1 MTNNGQMNAVL
12 NITTT
17 GQDRCPLRRCIAT
30 GDTQPPD
37 GMVRFV
43 VGPGGLLCPDLGREL
58 PGRGI
63 WVGCRRNLVNQAV
76 TKSLFA
82 RAAKRPVMVPDDMAD
97 LVERAMVRRC
107 LDLLGLGKRAGQL
120 TLGFEKVRA
129 ILGKD
134 FTAIAITAADGAENG
149 RRKLLSGDP
158 DRVNA
163 SGYPDRNVVDL
174 FTVAELSL
182 VLGRENVVHAVL
194 RKGGLA
200 DRFLNESRQLRKF
213 RDEEMSGLKIGR

>member
-1 MTNNGQMNAVL
+1 MNAVL
-12 NITTT
+12 NITPP
-17 GQDRCPLRRCIAT
+17 GQDQCPLRRCIVT

-43 VGPGGLLCPDLGREL
+43 VGPEGLLCPDLGREL

-63 WVGCRRNLVNQAV
+63 WVGCRRNLVDRAV
-76 TKSLFA
+76 KKRLFA
-82 RAAKRPVMVPDDMAD
+82 RAAKGPVTVPDDMAD
-97 LVERAMVRRC
+97 QVESVMVRRC

-120 TLGFEKVRA
+120 TLGSEKVRA
-129 ILGKD
+129 VLRKD

-149 RRKLLSGDP
+149 RRKLLSGDS

-163 SGYPDRNVVDL
+163 SGHPDRYVVDL

-182 VLGRENVVHAVL
+182 ALGRENVVHAVL
-194 RKGGLA
+194 RKGGLT

-213 RDEEMSGLKIGR
+213 RDEPVRPT

>member
-1 MTNNGQMNAVL
+1 MNAVL
-12 NITTT
+12 NITPP
-17 GQDRCPLRRCIAT
+17 GQDQCPLRRCIVT

-43 VGPGGLLCPDLGREL
+43 VGPEGLLCPDLGREL

-63 WVGCRRNLVNQAV
+63 WVGCRRNLVDRAV
-76 TKSLFA
+76 KKRLFA
-82 RAAKRPVMVPDDMAD
+82 RAAKGPVTVPDDMAD
-97 LVERAMVRRC
+97 QVESVMVRRC

-120 TLGFEKVRA
+120 TLGSEKVRA
-129 ILGKD
+129 VLRKD

-163 SGYPDRNVVDL
+163 SGHPDRYVVDL

-182 VLGRENVVHAVL
+182 ALGRENVVHAVL
-194 RKGGLA
+194 RKGGLT

-213 RDEEMSGLKIGR
+213 RDEPVRLA

>member
-1 MTNNGQMNAVL
+1 MNAVL
-12 NITTT
+12 NITPP
-17 GQDRCPLRRCIAT
+17 GQDQCPLRRCIVT

-43 VGPGGLLCPDLGREL
+43 VGLEGLLCPDLGREL

-63 WVGCRRNLVNQAV
+63 WVGCRRNLVDRAV
-76 TKSLFA
+76 KKRLFA
-82 RAAKRPVMVPDDMAD
+82 RAAKGSVTVPDDMAD
-97 LVERAMVRRC
+97 QVESVMVRRC
-107 LDLLGLGKRAGQL
+107 LDLLGLGKRAGKL
-120 TLGFEKVRA
+120 TLGSEKVRA
-129 ILGKD
+129 VLRKD

-163 SGYPDRNVVDL
+163 SGHPDRYVVDL

-182 VLGRENVVHAVL
+182 ALGRENVVHAVL
-194 RKGGLA
+194 RKGGLT

-213 RDEEMSGLKIGR
+213 RDEPVRLA

>member
-1 MTNNGQMNAVL
+1 MNAVL
-12 NITTT
+12 NITPP
-17 GQDRCPLRRCIAT
+17 GQDQCPLRRCIVT

-43 VGPGGLLCPDLGREL
+43 VGPEGLLCPDLGREL

-63 WVGCRRNLVNQAV
+63 WVGCRRNLVDRAV
-76 TKSLFA
+76 KKRLFA
-82 RAAKRPVMVPDDMAD
+82 RAAKGPVTVPDDMAD
-97 LVERAMVRRC
+97 QVESVMVRRC
-107 LDLLGLGKRAGQL
+107 LALLGLGKRAGQL
-120 TLGFEKVRA
+120 TLGSEKVRA
-129 ILGKD
+129 VLRKD

-163 SGYPDRNVVDL
+163 SGHPDRYVVDL

-194 RKGGLA
+194 RKGGLT

-213 RDEEMSGLKIGR
+213 RNEPVRLA

>member
-1 MTNNGQMNAVL
+1 MNAVL
-12 NITTT
+12 NITPP
-17 GQDRCPLRRCIAT
+17 GQDQCPLRRCIVT
-30 GDTQPPD
+30 GNTQPPD

-43 VGPGGLLCPDLGREL
+43 VGPEGLLCPDLGREL

-63 WVGCRRNLVNQAV
+63 WVGCRRNLVDRAV
-76 TKSLFA
+76 KKRLFA
-82 RAAKRPVMVPDDMAD
+82 RAAKGPVTVPDDMAD
-97 LVERAMVRRC
+97 QVESVMVRRC

-120 TLGFEKVRA
+120 TLGYEKVRA
-129 ILGKD
+129 VLRKD

-163 SGYPDRNVVDL
+163 SGHPDRYVVDL

-194 RKGGLA
+194 RKGGLT

-213 RDEEMSGLKIGR
+213 RDEPVRLA

>member
-1 MTNNGQMNAVL
+1 MTSSRQMNAVL
-12 NITTT
+12 NITSP
-17 GQDRCPLRRCIAT
+17 GQDQCPLRRCIAT

-43 VGPGGLLCPDLGREL
+43 VGPEGLLCPDLGREL

-63 WVGCRRNLVNQAV
+63 WVGCRRNLVDRAV
-76 TKSLFA
+76 KKRLFA
-82 RAAKRPVMVPDDMAD
+82 RAAKGPVTVPDDMAD
-97 LVERAMVRRC
+97 QVESVMVRRC

-129 ILGKD
+129 ILRKD

-158 DRVNA
+158 DRLNA
-163 SGYPDRNVVDL
+163 SGHPDRYVVDL

-182 VLGRENVVHAVL
+182 ALGRENVVHAVL
-194 RKGGLA
+194 RKGGLT

-213 RDEEMSGLKIGR
+213 RNEPVRLA

>member
-1 MTNNGQMNAVL
+1 MTSSRQMNAVL
-12 NITTT
+12 NITSPR
-17 GQDRCPLRRCIAT
+17 QDQCPLRRCIAT

-43 VGPGGLLCPDLGREL
+43 VGPEGLLCPDLGREL

-63 WVGCRRNLVNQAV
+63 WVGCRRNLVDRAV
-76 TKSLFA
+76 KKRLFA
-82 RAAKRPVMVPDDMAD
+82 RAAKGPVTVPDDMAD
-97 LVERAMVRRC
+97 QVESVMVRRC

-120 TLGFEKVRA
+120 TLGSEKVRA
-129 ILGKD
+129 VLRKD
-134 FTAIAITAADGAENG
+134 FTAIAITAADGAEYG

-163 SGYPDRNVVDL
+163 SGHPDRYVVDL

-194 RKGGLA
+194 RKGGLT

-213 RDEEMSGLKIGR
+213 RDEPVRLA

>member
-1 MTNNGQMNAVL
+1 MTSSRQMNAVL
-12 NITTT
+12 NITLPE
-17 GQDRCPLRRCIAT
+17 QDQCPLRRCIAT

-43 VGPGGLLCPDLGREL
+43 VGPEGLLCPDLGREL

-63 WVGCRRNLVNQAV
+63 WVGCRRNLVDRAV
-76 TKSLFA
+76 KKRLFA
-82 RAAKRPVMVPDDMAD
+82 RAAKGPVTVPDDMAD
-97 LVERAMVRRC
+97 QVESVMVRRC

-120 TLGFEKVRA
+120 TLGSEKVRA
-129 ILGKD
+129 ILRKD
-134 FTAIAITAADGAENG
+134 FAAIAITAADGAENG
-149 RRKLLSGDP
+149 RRKLLSGDL

-163 SGYPDRNVVDL
+163 SGHPARNVVDL

-182 VLGRENVVHAVL
+182 ALGRENVVHAVL
-194 RKGGLA
+194 RKGGLT

-213 RDEEMSGLKIGR
+213 RDEPVRLA

>member
-1 MTNNGQMNAVL
+1 MTSGRQMNAVL
-12 NITTT
+12 NITSP
-17 GQDRCPLRRCIAT
+17 GQDQCPLRRCIAT
-30 GDTQPPD
+30 GDTQPSD

-43 VGPGGLLCPDLGREL
+43 VGPEGLLCPDLGREL

-76 TKSLFA
+76 TKRLFA

-97 LVERAMVRRC
+97 LVESVMVRRC
-107 LDLLGLGKRAGQL
+107 LDFLGLGKRAGQL

-129 ILGKD
+129 ILRKD

-158 DRVNA
+158 DRVNE

-174 FTVAELSL
+174 FTIAELSL
-182 VLGRENVVHAVL
+182 VLGHENVVHAVL

-213 RDEEMSGLKIGR
+213 CDEEMSGLKIGR

>member
-1 MTNNGQMNAVL
+1 MTSDRQMNAVL
-12 NITTT
+12 NITSP
-17 GQDRCPLRRCIAT
+17 GQDQCSLRLCIAT

-37 GMVRFV
+37 GMLRFV
-43 VGPGGLLCPDLGREL
+43 VGPEGLLCPDLGREL

-63 WVGCRRNLVNQAV
+63 WVGCRRNLVDRAV
-76 TKSLFA
+76 KKRLFA
-82 RAAKRPVMVPDDMAD
+82 RAAKGPVTVLDDMAD
-97 LVERAMVRRC
+97 QVESVMVRRC

-120 TLGFEKVRA
+120 ILGSEKVRA
-129 ILGKD
+129 ILRKD
-134 FTAIAITAADGAENG
+134 FSAIVITAADGAENG

-163 SGYPDRNVVDL
+163 SGYPDRYVVDL

-194 RKGGLA
+194 RKGGLT
-200 DRFLNESRQLRKF
+200 DRFLNE
-213 RDEEMSGLKIGR
+213 

>member
-1 MTNNGQMNAVL
+1 MNAVL
-12 NITTT
+12 NITPP
-17 GQDRCPLRRCIAT
+17 GQDQSPLRRCIVT

-43 VGPGGLLCPDLGREL
+43 VGPEGLLCPDLGREL

-63 WVGCRRNLVNQAV
+63 WVGCRRNLVDRAV
-76 TKSLFA
+76 KKRLFA
-82 RAAKRPVMVPDDMAD
+82 RAAKGPVTVPDDMAD
-97 LVERAMVRRC
+97 QVESVMVRRC

-120 TLGFEKVRA
+120 TLGSEKVRA
-129 ILGKD
+129 VLRKD

-158 DRVNA
+158 DRLNA
-163 SGYPDRNVVDL
+163 SGHPDRYVVDL

-194 RKGGLA
+194 RKGGLT

-213 RDEEMSGLKIGR
+213 RGEPV

>member
-1 MTNNGQMNAVL
+1 MNAVL
-12 NITTT
+12 NITPP
-17 GQDRCPLRRCIAT
+17 GQDQCPLRRCIVT

-43 VGPGGLLCPDLGREL
+43 VGPEGLLCPDLGREL

-63 WVGCRRNLVNQAV
+63 WVGCRRNLVDRAV
-76 TKSLFA
+76 KKRLFA
-82 RAAKRPVMVPDDMAD
+82 RAAKGPVTVPDDMAD
-97 LVERAMVRRC
+97 QVESVMVRRC

-120 TLGFEKVRA
+120 TLGSEKVRA
-129 ILGKD
+129 VLRKD
-134 FTAIAITAADGAENG
+134 FTAIAITAADGAINS

-163 SGYPDRNVVDL
+163 SGHPDRYVVDL

-182 VLGRENVVHAVL
+182 ALGRENVVHAVL
-194 RKGGLA
+194 RKGGLT

-213 RDEEMSGLKIGR
+213 RDEPVRLA

>member
-1 MTNNGQMNAVL
+1 MTSDRQMNAVL
-12 NITTT
+12 NITSP
-17 GQDRCPLRRCIAT
+17 GQGQCPLRRCIAT

-43 VGPGGLLCPDLGREL
+43 VGPEGLLCPDLGREL

-63 WVGCRRNLVNQAV
+63 WVSCRRNLVDRAV
-76 TKSLFA
+76 KKRLFA
-82 RAAKRPVMVPDDMAD
+82 RAAKGPVTVPDDMAD
-97 LVERAMVRRC
+97 QVESIMVRRC

-129 ILGKD
+129 ILRKD

-149 RRKLLSGDP
+149 RKKLLSGDP
-158 DRVNA
+158 DRVHA

-182 VLGRENVVHAVL
+182 ALGRENVVHAVL
-194 RKGGLA
+194 RKGGLT
-200 DRFLNESRQLRKF
+200 DRFLNEIRLLRMF
-213 RDEEMSGLKIGR
+213 RDEPVRLA

>member
-1 MTNNGQMNAVL
+1 MNAVL
-12 NITTT
+12 NITPP
-17 GQDRCPLRRCIAT
+17 GQDQYPLRRCIVT

-43 VGPGGLLCPDLGREL
+43 VGPEGLLCPDLGREL

-63 WVGCRRNLVNQAV
+63 WVGCRRNLVDRAV
-76 TKSLFA
+76 KKRLFA
-82 RAAKRPVMVPDDMAD
+82 RAAKGPVTVPDDMAD
-97 LVERAMVRRC
+97 QVESVMVRRC

-120 TLGFEKVRA
+120 TLGSEKVRA
-129 ILGKD
+129 VLRKD

-163 SGYPDRNVVDL
+163 SGHPDRYVVDL

-182 VLGRENVVHAVL
+182 ALGRENVVHAVL
-194 RKGGLA
+194 RKGGLT

-213 RDEEMSGLKIGR
+213 RDEPVRLT

>member
-1 MTNNGQMNAVL
+1 MNAVL
-12 NITTT
+12 NITPP
-17 GQDRCPLRRCIAT
+17 GQDQCPLRRCIVT

-43 VGPGGLLCPDLGREL
+43 VGPEGLLCPDLGREL

-63 WVGCRRNLVNQAV
+63 WVGCRRNLVDRAV
-76 TKSLFA
+76 KKRLFA
-82 RAAKRPVMVPDDMAD
+82 RAAKGPVTVPDDMAD
-97 LVERAMVRRC
+97 QVESVMVRRC

-120 TLGFEKVRA
+120 TLGSEKVRA
-129 ILGKD
+129 ILRKD

-163 SGYPDRNVVDL
+163 SGHPDRNVVDL

-182 VLGRENVVHAVL
+182 ALGRENVVHAAM

-200 DRFLNESRQLRKF
+200 DCFLNESRQVSKF
-213 RDEEMSGLKIGR
+213 RDEPVRLA

>member
-1 MTNNGQMNAVL
+1 MTSSRQMNAVL
-12 NITTT
+12 NITSP
-17 GQDRCPLRRCIAT
+17 GQDQCPLRRCIVT

-43 VGPGGLLCPDLGREL
+43 VGPEGLLCPDLSREL

-63 WVGCRRNLVNQAV
+63 WVGCRRNLVDRAV
-76 TKSLFA
+76 KKRLFA
-82 RAAKRPVMVPDDMAD
+82 RAAKGPVTVPDDMAD
-97 LVERAMVRRC
+97 QVESVMVRRC

-120 TLGFEKVRA
+120 TLGSEKVRA
-129 ILGKD
+129 IIRKD
-134 FTAIAITAADGAENG
+134 FTAIAITAADGAGNG

-163 SGYPDRNVVDL
+163 SGHPDRYVVDL

-182 VLGRENVVHAVL
+182 ALGRENVVHAVL
-194 RKGGLA
+194 RKCGLT
-200 DRFLNESRQLRKF
+200 DRFVNESRQLRKF
-213 RDEEMSGLKIGR
+213 RDEPVRLA

>member
-1 MTNNGQMNAVL
+1 MNAVL
-12 NITTT
+12 NITPP
-17 GQDRCPLRRCIAT
+17 GQDQCPLRRCIVT

-43 VGPGGLLCPDLGREL
+43 VGPEGLLCPDLGREL

-63 WVGCRRNLVNQAV
+63 WVGCRRNLVDRAV
-76 TKSLFA
+76 KKRLFA
-82 RAAKRPVMVPDDMAD
+82 RAAKGPVTVPDDMAD
-97 LVERAMVRRC
+97 QVESVMVRRC

-129 ILGKD
+129 ILRKD

-163 SGYPDRNVVDL
+163 SGHPDRYVVDL

-194 RKGGLA
+194 RKGGLT

-213 RDEEMSGLKIGR
+213 RDEPVRLA

>member
-1 MTNNGQMNAVL
+1 MNAVL
-12 NITTT
+12 NITPP
-17 GQDRCPLRRCIAT
+17 GQDQCPLRRCIVT

-43 VGPGGLLCPDLGREL
+43 VGPEGLLCPDLGREL

-63 WVGCRRNLVNQAV
+63 WVGCRRNLVDRAV
-76 TKSLFA
+76 KKRLFA
-82 RAAKRPVMVPDDMAD
+82 RAAKGPVTVPDDMAD
-97 LVERAMVRRC
+97 QVESVMVRRC

-120 TLGFEKVRA
+120 TLGSEKVRA
-129 ILGKD
+129 VLRKD

-163 SGYPDRNVVDL
+163 SGHPDRYVVDL

-194 RKGGLA
+194 RKGGLT

-213 RDEEMSGLKIGR
+213 RDEPVRLA

>member
-1 MTNNGQMNAVL
+1 M
-12 NITTT
+12 
-17 GQDRCPLRRCIAT
+17 RRCIVT

-43 VGPGGLLCPDLGREL
+43 AGPEGLLCPDLGREL

-63 WVGCRRNLVNQAV
+63 WVGCRRNLVDRAV
-76 TKSLFA
+76 KKRLFA
-82 RAAKRPVMVPDDMAD
+82 RAAKGPVTVPDDMAD
-97 LVERAMVRRC
+97 QVESVMVRRC

-120 TLGFEKVRA
+120 TLGSEKVRA
-129 ILGKD
+129 ILRKD

-149 RRKLLSGDP
+149 QRKLLSGDP

-163 SGYPDRNVVDL
+163 SGNPDRNVVDL

-182 VLGRENVVHAVL
+182 ALGRENVVHAVL
-194 RKGGLA
+194 RKGGLT

-213 RDEEMSGLKIGR
+213 RDEPVRLA

>member
-1 MTNNGQMNAVL
+1 MTSSRQMNAVL
-12 NITTT
+12 NITSP
-17 GQDRCPLRRCIAT
+17 GQDQCPLRRCIVT

-43 VGPGGLLCPDLGREL
+43 VGPEGLLCPDLGREL

-63 WVGCRRNLVNQAV
+63 WVGCRRNLVDRAV
-76 TKSLFA
+76 KNRLFA
-82 RAAKRPVMVPDDMAD
+82 RAAKGPVTVPDDMAD
-97 LVERAMVRRC
+97 QVESVMVRRC

-129 ILGKD
+129 ILRKD

-149 RRKLLSGDP
+149 WRKLLSGDP

-163 SGYPDRNVVDL
+163 SGHPDRNVVDL

-182 VLGRENVVHAVL
+182 ALGRENVVHAVL
-194 RKGGLA
+194 RKGGLT

-213 RDEEMSGLKIGR
+213 RDEPARLA

>member
-1 MTNNGQMNAVL
+1 MTSSRQMNAVL
-12 NITTT
+12 DITSP
-17 GQDRCPLRRCIAT
+17 GQDQCPLRRSIAT
-30 GDTQPPD
+30 GDTQPLD

-43 VGPGGLLCPDLGREL
+43 VGPEGLLCPDLGCEL

-63 WVGCRRNLVNQAV
+63 WVGCRRNLVDRAV
-76 TKSLFA
+76 KKRLFA
-82 RAAKRPVMVPDDMAD
+82 RAAKGPVTVPDDMAD
-97 LVERAMVRRC
+97 QVESVMVRRC

-120 TLGFEKVRA
+120 TLGSEKVRA
-129 ILGKD
+129 ILRKD

-163 SGYPDRNVVDL
+163 SGRPDRYVVDL

-182 VLGRENVVHAVL
+182 ALGREKVVHAVL
-194 RKGGLA
+194 RKGGLT
-200 DRFLNESRQLRKF
+200 DRFLNESRRLRKF
-213 RDEEMSGLKIGR
+213 RDEPVRLA